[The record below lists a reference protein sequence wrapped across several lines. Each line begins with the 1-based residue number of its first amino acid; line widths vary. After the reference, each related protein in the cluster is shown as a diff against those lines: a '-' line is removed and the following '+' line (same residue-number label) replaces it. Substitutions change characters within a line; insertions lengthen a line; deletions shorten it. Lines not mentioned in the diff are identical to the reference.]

1 MAIVD
6 TEIILQVKNLVTAFD
21 TESGRI
27 RAVDDVSFEIKKQ
40 QTLGIVG
47 ESGCGKS
54 VTALSIMRLL
64 PQPTGIIESGQILFN
79 GSDLVQ
85 LPADRMHE
93 IRGKR
98 ISMVFQEPMTSLNP
112 VHRIGKQLGEVY
124 RLHFSEMN
132 ENEIRQHSLEL
143 LQKIGIPEPEQR
155 IEEYPHQISGGMRQR
170 VMIALAL
177 ACKPD
182 ILIADEPT
190 TALDVTIQA
199 QILDLMQNLQSETG
213 MAVMV
218 ITHDLGVIAE
228 TCEDVVVMYAGKVAE
243 TASAVE
249 LFKNPKHPYTR
260 GLLDSIPRIETPRKT
275 KLKIIEG
282 IVPSL
287 YEIPSGCRFRN
298 RCLHAMDICA
308 GDPPPMGSVGQD
320 HFAACYLYRP

>member
-1 MAIVD
+1 MVGD
-6 TEIILQVKNLVTAFD
+6 EIILQVENLVTAFD
-21 TESGRI
+21 TEGGRI

-64 PQPTGIIESGQILFN
+64 PKPTGLIESGQILFN
-79 GSDLVQ
+79 GSDIAR
-85 LPADRMHE
+85 LPADKMHA

-112 VHRIGKQLGEVY
+112 VHKIGKQLGEVY
-124 RLHFSEMN
+124 RLHFAEMS
-132 ENEIRQHSLEL
+132 ENEIRQQSLEL
-143 LQKIGIPEPEQR
+143 LQKVGIPEPEQR
-155 IEEYPHQISGGMRQR
+155 MDEYPHQISGGMRQR
-170 VMIALAL
+170 VMIAQAL

-249 LFKNPKHPYTR
+249 LFKNPKHPYTQ
-260 GLLDSIPRIETPRKT
+260 GLLDSIPRLETPRKT
-275 KLKIIEG
+275 KLNVIKG

-287 YEIPSGCRFRN
+287 YELPSGCRFRN
-298 RCLHAMDICA
+298 RCPYAMDICA
-308 GDPPPMGSVGQD
+308 GDPPPMFSVGID
-320 HFAACYLYRP
+320 HFAACYLY

>member
-1 MAIVD
+1 MVGN
-6 TEIILQVKNLVTAFD
+6 ENILEVKNLVTAFD

-27 RAVDDVSFEIKKQ
+27 RAVDDVSFAIKKQ
-40 QTLGIVG
+40 KTLGIVG

-64 PQPTGIIESGQILFN
+64 PKPAGIIESGQIQFN
-79 GSDLVQ
+79 GVDLVQ
-85 LPADRMHE
+85 LAADEMHE

-124 RLHFSEMN
+124 RLHFTDMSDE
-132 ENEIRQHSLEL
+132 EIRQQSLEL
-143 LQKIGIPEPEQR
+143 LQQVGIPEPEQR
-155 IEEYPHQISGGMRQR
+155 LEEYPHQISGGMRQR

-199 QILDLMQNLQSETG
+199 QILDLMQGLQADTG
-213 MAVMV
+213 MAVMF

-228 TCEDVVVMYAGKVAE
+228 TCEEVVVMYAGKVAE
-243 TASAVE
+243 TASATD
-249 LFKNPKHPYTR
+249 LFKNPKHPYTQ
-260 GLLDSIPRIETPRKT
+260 GLLDSIPRLETRRKT
-275 KLKIIEG
+275 KLNIIEG

-298 RCLHAMDICA
+298 RCPDAMKICA
-308 GDPPPMGSVGQD
+308 GDPPPMKSVGPN
-320 HFAACYLYRP
+320 HRAACYLY

>member
-1 MAIVD
+1 MID
-6 TEIILQVKNLVTAFD
+6 SDNILEVKNLVTAFD
-21 TESGRI
+21 TEGGRI
-27 RAVDDVSFEIKKQ
+27 RAVDDVSFAIKKQ

-64 PQPTGIIESGQILFN
+64 PKPTGIIESGQILFN

-124 RLHFSEMN
+124 RLHFSEMS
-132 ENEIRQHSLEL
+132 ENEIRQQALEL
-143 LQKIGIPEPEQR
+143 LQKVGIPEPEQR
-155 IEEYPHQISGGMRQR
+155 MEEYPHQISGGMRQR
-170 VMIALAL
+170 VMISLAL

-199 QILDLMQNLQSETG
+199 QILDLMQKLQSETG
-213 MAVMV
+213 MAVIV

-249 LFKNPKHPYTR
+249 LFKNPKHPYTQ
-260 GLLDSIPRIETPRKT
+260 GLLGSIPRLETPRKT
-275 KLKIIEG
+275 KLNVIEG

-287 YEIPSGCRFRN
+287 YELPSGCRFRT
-298 RCLHAMDICA
+298 RCPYAMEICA
-308 GDPPPMGSVGQD
+308 GDPPPMFTVGTD
-320 HFAACYLYRP
+320 HFAACYLY

>member
-1 MAIVD
+1 MAAMVGN
-6 TEIILQVKNLVTAFD
+6 EIILQVKNLVTAFD
-21 TESGRI
+21 TESGHI
-27 RAVDDVSFEIKKQ
+27 RAVDDVSFQIKKQ

-64 PQPTGIIESGQILFN
+64 PKPTGMIESGQVLFN

-112 VHRIGKQLGEVY
+112 VHRIGKQLGEVF
-124 RLHFSEMN
+124 RLHFSDMS
-132 ENEIRQHSLEL
+132 ENDIRQQSLEL
-143 LQKIGIPEPEQR
+143 LQKVGIPETEQR
-155 IEEYPHQISGGMRQR
+155 MKEYPHQISGGMRQR

-213 MAVMV
+213 MAVIV

-243 TASAVE
+243 TASAIE
-249 LFKNPKHPYTR
+249 LFKNPKHPYTQ
-260 GLLDSIPRIETPRKT
+260 GLLDSIPRLETPRKT
-275 KLKIIEG
+275 KLNIIKG

-287 YEIPSGCRFRN
+287 YELPSGCRFRN
-298 RCLHAMDICA
+298 RCPHAMEICA
-308 GDPPPMGSVGQD
+308 GDPPPMSSVGKD
-320 HFAACYLYRP
+320 HFAACYLY